1 MPEKIRYRDGYNY
14 VLHETYSI
22 QTEIRPQAG
31 IVTPY
36 LTLTADGLL
45 TMIKGYAWD
54 GASGP
59 AVDTKDFIRPSLVH
73 DAFYNLMRE
82 GLLDLGWRK
91 AVDQLLKKL
100 FIEDAKAV
108 KRPWGTGWLKHL
120 APIRAWWIYRGVR
133 LGGEGSAKW
142 QEEIILEAP

>member
-1 MPEKIRYRDGYNY
+1 MKVKYRDGYKY
-14 VLHETYSI
+14 VLHETCSL
-22 QTEIRPQAG
+22 QTEIQPPSD

-36 LTLTADGLL
+36 LMLTAGGLL
-45 TMIKGYAWD
+45 TVVRGYAWD

-59 AVDTKDFIRPSLVH
+59 AVDTKDFIRPSLIH

-91 AVDQLLKKL
+91 AADKLLREL
-100 FIEDAKAV
+100 YIEDAKKV
-108 KRPWGTGWLKHL
+108 KRPRGAGWLKHL

-133 LGGEGSAKW
+133 LGGEGSAMW
-142 QEEIILEAP
+142 QEPTILEAP